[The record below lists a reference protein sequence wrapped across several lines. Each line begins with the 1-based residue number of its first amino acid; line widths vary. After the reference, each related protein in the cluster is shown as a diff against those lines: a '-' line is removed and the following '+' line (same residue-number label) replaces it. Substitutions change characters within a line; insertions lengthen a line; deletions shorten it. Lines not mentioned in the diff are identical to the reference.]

1 MEAKDT
7 RALLVALLADSGADW
22 KEEAGWIRFRLQKEG
37 AVWEMACRCEAGQ
50 ALCYGRWPFEAA
62 DRARALE
69 RCSEI
74 NSQLTQGAV
83 FLPKDGRPVF
93 RTRADL
99 KDPYGAR
106 RRLIEA
112 IETNAAAIA
121 RYWGRLCGK

>member
-1 MEAKDT
+1 M
-7 RALLVALLADSGADW
+7 
-22 KEEAGWIRFRLQKEG
+22 
-37 AVWEMACRCEAGQ
+37 
-50 ALCYGRWPFEAA
+50 
-62 DRARALE
+62 
-69 RCSEI
+69 
-74 NSQLTQGAV
+74 

-93 RTRADL
+93 RPRADL

>member
-1 MEAKDT
+1 ML
-7 RALLVALLADSGADW
+7 R
-22 KEEAGWIRFRLQKEG
+22 
-37 AVWEMACRCEAGQ
+37 
-50 ALCYGRWPFEAA
+50 RWPFEAA